1 VIDTGSTTIQN
12 FAILGGQH
20 RSSAV
25 FRHDAGFASMLQDAA
40 KVLIF
45 GLNL

>member
-1 VIDTGSTTIQN
+1 VIDAGSTTIQN

-20 RSSAV
+20 LPRPL